1 MSGVRRREFFI
12 ALIGLT
18 VVRSRAARAQQS
30 AKAVGGFLSSLSRD
44 PTAHLTAGFLR
55 GLGDAGFVDGQ
66 NVVVEYRWAEGQYDR
81 LPKLAAELV
90 DHPVAVLFA
99 AAPPAALAAKAATTK
114 IPVVFVSGDDPIRS
128 GLVER
133 LNQPGGNVTGVSVYS
148 GSQLGAKH
156 IELLH
161 ELVSSSG
168 SDCSARQSVKL
179 QANRRAGRAGAGR

>member
-55 GLGDAGFVDGQ
+55 GLGDAGFVDG
-66 NVVVEYRWAEGQYDR
+66 R
-81 LPKLAAELV
+81 
-90 DHPVAVLFA
+90 
-99 AAPPAALAAKAATTK
+99 
-114 IPVVFVSGDDPIRS
+114 
-128 GLVER
+128 
-133 LNQPGGNVTGVSVYS
+133 
-148 GSQLGAKH
+148 AKH

-161 ELVSSSG
+161 ELVPAAAAIALLVNPSNSKQTEGQVELVQGAARSLGVRLEVLMATSEKEFGKAFETLKLWAQPSRGISAGGHLRWAYTQGRYARRPTG
-168 SDCSARQSVKL
+168 SPTQQV
-179 QANRRAGRAGAGR
+179 RAGYQ